1 MKHQKEKKNICGP
14 AIKNARKSASPL
26 ITQEELSARL
36 TTKGLTLD
44 RSAISR
50 IEKQE
55 RYLMDCELIA
65 IVDALRIPVADIVF
79 KTNEKNN
86 RK

>member
-1 MKHQKEKKNICGP
+1 MKHQKEKKNLFGP
-14 AIKNARKSASPL
+14 AIRDARRRSRPS

-36 TTKGLTLD
+36 ATKGIVLD

-55 RYLMDCELIA
+55 RYLMDYELIA
-65 IVDALRIPVADIVF
+65 ICKALRIAP
-79 KTNEKNN
+79 EKII
-86 RK
+86 K